1 MSIRAVF
8 VDFGGVLVRTE
19 DQGPRARQAER
30 LGMRPRDLEKL
41 VFESESSRQ
50 ASIGEIPEEAHWQ
63 AVAGR
68 LGVSRLEA
76 DGIITEF
83 FAGDRADTT
92 LLDFL
97 RSLRPER
104 KVGLISNA
112 WSGLRAFI
120 ILNKFEDVFDV
131 MIISAEV
138 GLMKPDPRIYRLALE
153 KLGVQPSESVFLDDV
168 LVNVEAARSVGMSAI
183 QFTQP
188 EKTLE
193 ELKQLLSNHR

>member
-30 LGMRPRDLEKL
+30 LGMKPRDLEKL

-50 ASIGEIPEEAHWQ
+50 ASTGEIPEEAHWQ
-63 AVAGR
+63 AVAGA
-68 LGVSRLEA
+68 LGVSRLDLEK
-76 DGIITEF
+76 IISEF
-83 FAGDRADTT
+83 FAGDRPDAA

-112 WSGLRAFI
+112 WSSLRAFI
-120 ILNKFEDVFDV
+120 LLNNFEDLFDA

-138 GLMKPDPRIYRLALE
+138 GLMKPDPRIYRLAL
-153 KLGVQPSESVFLDDV
+153 KILNVQPAESVFLDDV
-168 LVNVEAARSVGMSAI
+168 LVNVEAARSTGMSAI

-193 ELKQLLSNHR
+193 ELRQLLSNHR